1 MAIKITG
8 NPKDVEKYR
17 VILEA
22 RGKFTKG
29 TNDHPVYDKKP
40 DGYRI
45 MQGDLK
51 TVEWRS
57 DGKSIPAADVK
68 GKIDPD
74 ARLYIKGIANAR
86 IIDRV
91 DEIVEPAGMDI
102 RNFMKNRIL
111 LADHMYYTRTSIGI
125 VEDLRPEHDGVHFEA
140 WVGDPQKAPL
150 TDVQRDVRS
159 LIAQGILRTVSIG
172 FIPLEIKAPEWDDQ
186 GKLVSP
192 AIVTKWEMLELSIVA
207 VPCNADA
214 TFEMR
219 YLAEKTIALNEK
231 SSQLLHNSGT
241 SHDNKNSSV
250 KIGDGEGIQTL
261 IFDKKMFTIAGAKEW
276 ASSRGYR
283 DEVAEETS
291 DSIKLGQNDPAIFME
306 NSFKTIE
313 VTEGVKAVTGRLKD
327 EGDME
332 AKLLEL
338 IEAMKANTMIL
349 QTVAAS
355 IDKSVSL
362 SETMLGKLEAP
373 AATTTT
379 SDTAKAVE
387 DDEDDEDES
396 TDTDTDEDED
406 EEKSFQ
412 AEKAYGDLKAS
423 VETLMSKVS
432 DIEKAVIAIA
442 DALPSKD

>member
-17 VILEA
+17 AILEA
-22 RGKFTKG
+22 KGKFTKSG
-29 TNDHPVYDKKP
+29 DHPVYDKKP

-57 DGKSIPAADVK
+57 DGKSTPAADTK

-159 LIAQGILRTVSIG
+159 LIAQGILKTVSIG

-186 GKLVSP
+186 GKLISP
-192 AIVTKWEMLELSIVA
+192 AVVNKWEMLELSIVA

-219 YLAEKTIALNEK
+219 YLAEKSIALNEK
-231 SSQLLHNSGT
+231 SNQLLPNSDN
-241 SHDNKNSSV
+241 SYDNKTTSI
-250 KIGDGEGIQTL
+250 KIGEGEAVETL
-261 IFDKKMFTIAGAKEW
+261 IFDRKLFTIADAKNW
-276 ASSRGYR
+276 ASSRDYS
-283 DEVAEETS
+283 DNVVEETS
-291 DSIKLGQNDPAIFME
+291 DSIKLGQKDPAIFIE
-306 NSFKTIE
+306 GSFKTIE

-373 AATTTT
+373 APVAVS
-379 SDTAKAVE
+379 SDSAKGSGEMENE
-387 DDEDDEDES
+387 DDEEEN
-396 TDTDTDEDED
+396 
-406 EEKSFQ
+406 EKSFE
-412 AEKAYGDLKAS
+412 AEKAYGDLKTS
-423 VETLMSKVS
+423 VEMLMGKVS

-442 DALPSKD
+442 DALPGKE

>member
-1 MAIKITG
+1 MAIKVTG
-8 NPKDVEKYR
+8 KPKDVEKYR
-17 VILEA
+17 AMLEA
-22 RGKFTKG
+22 RGKYTKG
-29 TNDHPVYDKKP
+29 ANDHPVYDKKP
-40 DGYRI
+40 DGYRV

-57 DGKSIPAADVK
+57 EGKSTSVADTK

-186 GKLVSP
+186 GKLISP
-192 AIVTKWEMLELSIVA
+192 AIVSKWEMLELSIVA

-219 YLAEKTIALNEK
+219 YLAEKAFPLNEK
-231 SSQLLHNSGT
+231 SSSLLHDSSNNY
-241 SHDNKNSSV
+241 DNKGSSV
-250 KIGDGEGIQTL
+250 KVGDGEAIETL
-261 IFDKKMFTIAGAKEW
+261 IFDKKLFTIADAKSW
-276 ASSRGYR
+276 ATSRGYR
-283 DEVAEETS
+283 DDPVEETT
-291 DSIKLGQNDPAIFME
+291 DSIRLGQSDPAIFIE
-306 NSFKTIE
+306 GSLKTIE
-313 VTEGVKAVTGRLKD
+313 VTEGVKATTGRLKD

-373 AATTTT
+373 APVAVT
-379 SDTAKAVE
+379 STDSDAKAKEGDKE
-387 DDEDDEDES
+387 DDEEDDK
-396 TDTDTDEDED
+396 ED
-406 EEKSFQ
+406 EEKSFE
-412 AEKAYGDLKAS
+412 AEKAYGDLKGQ
-423 VETLMSKVS
+423 VEALIGKVV
-432 DIEKAVIAIA
+432 DIEKAILAIA
-442 DALPSKD
+442 DALPGKE